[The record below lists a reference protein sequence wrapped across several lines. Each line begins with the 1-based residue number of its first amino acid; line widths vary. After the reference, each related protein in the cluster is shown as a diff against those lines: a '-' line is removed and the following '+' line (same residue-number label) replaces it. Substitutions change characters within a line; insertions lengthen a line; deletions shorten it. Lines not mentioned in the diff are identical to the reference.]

1 MNQKNKKAKMFI
13 SKEKPENY
21 NLDCFKELEYT
32 EISEITNLPPAYP
45 TPPKCSDCLIFTDFI
60 TGEYPKYYYRCPEC
74 MKSFRLEHRKEK
86 NNNGN

>member
-32 EISEITNLPPAYP
+32 EVRTVRI
-45 TPPKCSDCLIFTDFI
+45 
-60 TGEYPKYYYRCPEC
+60 R
-74 MKSFRLEHRKEK
+74 
-86 NNNGN
+86 